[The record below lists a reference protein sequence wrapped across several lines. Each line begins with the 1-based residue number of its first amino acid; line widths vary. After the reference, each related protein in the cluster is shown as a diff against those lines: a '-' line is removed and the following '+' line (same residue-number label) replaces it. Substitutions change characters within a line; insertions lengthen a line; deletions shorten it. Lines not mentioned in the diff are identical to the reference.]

1 MSKNN
6 PHEHN
11 HELESSQYY
20 DQIAGNFDHS
30 WDGFLSSFFKRFIVK
45 HLEIPKEVQLLDIG
59 CANGK
64 LLSMLEKK
72 QQFHGTGIDISE
84 KMVIVARALHPE
96 FKFVAGSAQDLPF
109 ADNSFDIAVCSA
121 SFHHFPDPAGFLAE
135 ASRIIKP
142 DGKLV
147 IAEIRIPVV
156 TRIYNRLV
164 TQNSH
169 EGDVKMYRPKE
180 LSQIFTGNGWKIS
193 RRKISRQ
200 IQYYELEFKKSNR

>member
-45 HLEIPKEVQLLDIG
+45 HLEIPKEAQLLDVG

-180 LSQIFTGNGWKIS
+180 LSQIFTENGWTIS

-200 IQYYELEFKKSNR
+200 IQYYELKK